1 MLGTPRVCLS
11 RRRNQKTPDLPQLR
25 PRVIYIGPAPS
36 AAGSRALLAINFHHN
51 HFGFAFRSLVP
62 LCGAA
67 VYPAH
72 KQAQRRGCGDEA
84 QRQQHSH
91 PAAASSR
98 GNLRGVAS
106 CLNLTALTIPSKSL
120 CGFLCRNPLL
130 GMRSCLCPAEFSR
143 SGLMH
148 VDGRTEHANR
158 LTPPLSYMLRNTT
171 DIFLVPSWCNTGKKQ
186 LPYCRRCLHS
196 SCPHHAGSHLRLASL
211 THKHFKH
218 TSK

>member
-1 MLGTPRVCLS
+1 MLGTPRLCLS

-91 PAAASSR
+91 PAAASSH

-120 CGFLCRNPLL
+120 CGFLHRNPLL
-130 GMRSCLCPAEFSR
+130 GTRSCLCSAEFSR
-143 SGLMH
+143 SGLVH

-158 LTPPLSYMLRNTT
+158 FTPPLSYMLRNTT
-171 DIFLVPSWCNTGKKQ
+171 DIFLVPSWCNTGKKPTPLLQTLLAQ
-186 LPYCRRCLHS
+186 LLPTPRWVPPPTGVAHPQTLQ
-196 SCPHHAGSHLRLASL
+196 
-211 THKHFKH
+211 THQ
-218 TSK
+218 